1 MQKSKNPRT
10 HDRLARRAVN
20 PVVRFY
26 LQAVHLK
33 HLYRQ
38 GWLTRGVPAIACE
51 SVAEHSFGVALLAAV
66 LAPKL
71 RLNVGKAVLLGVLH
85 DLAEAVAGDITPA
98 EGIPKA
104 VKHAQELAAMR
115 QLCGL
120 LPDGTRLMKLWDEYE
135 HGTSR
140 EARFVK
146 ELDKLEMSLQATVYA
161 DLLGMN
167 PKEFHESAAR
177 SVRLPALRR
186 ILSESV
192 ALGRRRRVVRSAR
205 GSVSSSKKKTAR

>member
-1 MQKSKNPRT
+1 MQKSKNPRP
-10 HDRLARRAVN
+10 HEGLVRRAAS

-26 LQAVHLK
+26 LKAVHLK

-38 GWLTRGVPAIACE
+38 GWLSRGVTGMVCE

-71 RLNVGKAVLLGVLH
+71 RLNVGKAVLLGILH

-98 EGIPKA
+98 EGMPKA

-120 LPDGTRLMKLWDEYE
+120 LPDGARLMKLWDEYE

-167 PKEFHESAAR
+167 PQEFHESAAR
-177 SVRLPALRR
+177 SVSLPMLRK
-186 ILSESV
+186 ILSETV
-192 ALGRRRRVVRSAR
+192 ALGRSRRRVRSAR
-205 GSVSSSKKKTAR
+205 GSASSSKRKTAR